1 MGRENAK
8 NIQKTNKICY
18 CFGGGGKFS
27 PLKALKKTLSVATII
42 SSLNTD
48 IKPDSISDC
57 FLLGRFDPKHRQ
69 PRPLLVSLIHS
80 SDVQTILAKC
90 SKLSKP
96 IVIKPHMSPEERINE
111 SLLLKVRWKLIQQG
125 MKR

>member
-18 CFGGGGKFS
+18 CFGGEIFPPKGPEKNIERCYYYLFPKHGHQ
-27 PLKALKKTLSVATII
+27 
-42 SSLNTD
+42 
-48 IKPDSISDC
+48 
-57 FLLGRFDPKHRQ
+57 LGRFDPKHCQ

-80 SDVQTILAKC
+80 SDVQTILANR

-96 IVIKPHMSPEERINE
+96 IVIKSSMSPEERINE
-111 SLLLKVRWKLIQQG
+111 SLLLKVRWNLIQQG
-125 MKR
+125 MER